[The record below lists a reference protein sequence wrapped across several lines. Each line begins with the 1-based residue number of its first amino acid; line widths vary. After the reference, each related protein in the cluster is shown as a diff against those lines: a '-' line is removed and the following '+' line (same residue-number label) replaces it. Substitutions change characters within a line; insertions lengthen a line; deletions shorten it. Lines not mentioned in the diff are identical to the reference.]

1 MNIPN
6 ATTESPRLPNHWL
19 RTQLL
24 QFIHRVWGDGLLLV
38 ILIGMG
44 VLLTTMAIAPL
55 HHTASYTVTT
65 STLLTPRSHMYGAEY
80 FPNGRAYRWTKGGES
95 LLQLPNPGGSPIVRL
110 TLAGGPGRT
119 VPVIVRYNQTPT
131 TYGFMVT
138 PEPRQYSILA
148 PATSTER
155 IALWLASLTMD
166 DPKHGHSL
174 GMVVSDVQIERS
186 SGGSVPRGFTTGLV
200 WAIVGGFLVLRLA
213 GLRRVY
219 AALLIVASLGAVV
232 VWYGYGGGWQYGVAG
247 TMLLTSGLV
256 LIAAGG
262 VGVLVGWE
270 SKADQHPLMLLVISS
285 GIVFLPIMLVQV
297 GISGDYPVHIGE
309 AVRMSREGTIGFPHF
324 LYQVLV
330 LVLHTIA
337 PATFYQSSLGIIYG
351 LTPHIPTL
359 FFASYQEITGH
370 IYAAILT
377 GGFWYITLGSIVYRF
392 LQGGHREQ
400 WQRRE
405 RFVLAGV
412 TLAALLATAV
422 TLLAWLG
429 VDTLRYL
436 GYIGFQAYHNP
447 TIHGIKPIALLLF
460 WFALAIFPAITSD
473 QRGSLIWHTA
483 ATAALTI
490 LSALAKPNYIIC
502 LVPALMLLAGYRFIR
517 KQPVRWLMLA
527 FGVVIPG
534 GLVLVWQ
541 YAITYAAQG
550 PVMQSSS
557 IVFAPF
563 AVMGGYSSWLF
574 AKFLL
579 SILFPLAVVLLYLPT
594 AKSYIPLQVAWI
606 TFASGLFF
614 TYFLSES
621 GDRMLHGN
629 FVWSAQIALF
639 VLFITSVHF
648 LIQQHDY
655 LTIAPKRF
663 FHDKRYTVC
672 VLLFGLHTISGIV
685 YYSQSLSDT
694 VW

>member
-1 MNIPN
+1 
-6 ATTESPRLPNHWL
+6 
-19 RTQLL
+19 LL
-24 QFIHRVWGDGLLLV
+24 IRQVWGDVLV
-38 ILIGMG
+38 LVLLIGG
-44 VLLTTMAIAPL
+44 GALLTTMAIAPL
-55 HHTASYTVTT
+55 HHTASYTVMT
-65 STLLTPRSHMYGAEY
+65 STLLTPRSHMYGEEY
-80 FPNGRAYRWTKGGES
+80 FPDGRAYRWTKGGES
-95 LLQLPNPGGSPIVRL
+95 LWQLPNPGGSPIVRL

-119 VPVIVRYNQTPT
+119 VPVTVRYNQAPT
-131 TYGFMVT
+131 TYAFLIA
-138 PEPRQYSILA
+138 PEPRQYSLLA
-148 PATSTER
+148 PATPTER
-155 IALWLASLTMD
+155 VALWLASPTID

-174 GMVVSDVQIERS
+174 GIVISDMQVENS
-186 SGGSVPRGFTTGLV
+186 GSGGVPRGLTTGLL

-219 AALLIVASLGAVV
+219 ATLLIVVSFGAIVA
-232 VWYGYGGGWQYGVAG
+232 WYGYGGGWQYGLAG
-247 TMLLTSGLV
+247 TLLLTSGLV
-256 LIAAGG
+256 LIAAWG
-262 VGVLVGWE
+262 VGVLVGRE
-270 SKADQHPLMLLVISS
+270 STADQHPLMLLVISS

-297 GISGDYPVHIGE
+297 AIAGDYPVHIGE

-330 LVLHTIA
+330 LVLHTVA
-337 PATFYQSSLGIIYG
+337 PATFYQSSLGLIYG
-351 LTPHIPTL
+351 LVPHIPAQFPATYEVVSGYEIPGVL
-359 FFASYQEITGH
+359 AVVVWYLIASIV
-370 IYAAILT
+370 
-377 GGFWYITLGSIVYRF
+377 VYRF
-392 LQGGHREQ
+392 LQGKDKPLH
-400 WQRRE
+400 RRE

-412 TLAALLATAV
+412 TLAVLLATAIS
-422 TLLAWLG
+422 LLSWLG
-429 VDTLRYL
+429 VDPLRYL

-460 WFALAIFPAITSD
+460 WFALAMFPSISITSD
-473 QRGSLIWHTA
+473 QRGSLLWHTA

-490 LSALAKPNYIIC
+490 LSALAKPNYSIC

-517 KQPVRWLMLA
+517 KQPVHWLVLA

-550 PVMQSSS
+550 PVMESSS

-563 AVMGGYSSWLF
+563 AVMSAYSGWLPV
-574 AKFLL
+574 KFLL
-579 SILFPLAVVLLYLPT
+579 SILFPLAVVLLYFPT
-594 AKSYIPLQVAWI
+594 AKQSVPLQVAWL
-606 TFASGLFF
+606 TFAGGLFF

-639 VLFITSVHF
+639 VLFVTSVHF

-663 FHDKRYTVC
+663 LQDKRYTVC
-672 VLLFGLHTISGIV
+672 VLLFGLHTLSGIV